1 MKAEE
6 SPEMKRQ
13 ERQSERENI
22 DTIRDQLTDKTNQ
35 AVRIFG
41 ARQSLAG
48 ATS

>member
-13 ERQSERENI
+13 ERQSQLENI
-22 DTIRDQLTDKTNQ
+22 DTIRQQLTDKTNQ
-35 AVRIFG
+35 SVRIFG

-48 ATS
+48 MTS